1 MCWSFLAFKGDTCG
15 AFSRMRVC
23 TLSLMLL
30 SYLLWARRS
39 SALRCPAE
47 LVFCARD
54 FYERVFIACSFFDSF
69 GSFCPIYSK
78 KVWQITKKCCKMTF
92 LLKENLPIWC
102 KIMHSKNTDFCKI
115 MRFEHKKVM
124 FTIAYINY
132 FSYLCTQFWWFYA
145 EISSFI
151 RRIDAEISN
160 LFRRRT
166 PI

>member
-1 MCWSFLAFKGDTCG
+1 MGLLSSIGQKFGLARNYILPISSSSRPTSIAFILLFTLSFDNVGILFWLLRGIPAVLFLVC
-15 AFSRMRVC
+15 AC

-78 KVWQITKKCCKMTF
+78 KVWQTTKICCK
-92 LLKENLPIWC
+92 
-102 KIMHSKNTDFCKI
+102 
-115 MRFEHKKVM
+115 
-124 FTIAYINY
+124 
-132 FSYLCTQFWWFYA
+132 
-145 EISSFI
+145 
-151 RRIDAEISN
+151 
-160 LFRRRT
+160 
-166 PI
+166 